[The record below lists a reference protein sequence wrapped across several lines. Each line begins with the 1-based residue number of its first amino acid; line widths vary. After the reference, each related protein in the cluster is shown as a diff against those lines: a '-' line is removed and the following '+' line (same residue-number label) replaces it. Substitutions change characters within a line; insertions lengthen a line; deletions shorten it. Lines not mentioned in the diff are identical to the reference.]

1 MAFWNPFGW
10 SEEDRLAIQSIVRP
24 ITQVASLAS
33 SLGVSFAGKGA
44 TDTVAGTTDAA
55 AGLQPPTTDT
65 GGLNEAITG
74 PSGTHEWN
82 TGMDLDAPT
91 TFTPDQKAATQGS
104 FTADQQNIGDPY
116 TTDVPGMDMS
126 LAEAQRGLEATGM
139 GTSPENLQ
147 SIGEDIEA
155 TGTVDSVWNDRGI
168 ADPENLNRDGS
179 FEPIASEQPIA
190 EKTQLRSIEDIKT
203 PGPDEFDDPDGWM
216 GPTDTSNIP
225 PNPEQA
231 KYDLNPAE
239 ATAST
244 AQDQAAA
251 VQPTDPNNTPQSNEQ
266 VGADKTTTE
275 KDPRGPGGKKDE
287 EFTIKDLFKNFSWE
301 NLNKFLDTA
310 EGRKFFLEWGAKFTA
325 LSGGAA
331 PDRKKLT
338 KKQIADIKKK
348 VKEKYGR

>member
-1 MAFWNPFGW
+1 MAFFNPFGW
-10 SEEDRLAIQSIVRP
+10 SEEDRLAIRSIVRP
-24 ITQVASLAS
+24 ITQVAALAGS
-33 SLGVSFAGKGA
+33 MGVTFAGKGA
-44 TDTVAGTTDAA
+44 TDTVAGTTDKA
-55 AGLQPPTTDT
+55 AGDIFNPEAPSVINTPTPNLPTTPDPNQF
-65 GGLNEAITG
+65 GQAGAGLTEAQT
-74 PSGTHEWN
+74 N
-82 TGMDLDAPT
+82 AMD
-91 TFTPDQKAATQGS
+91 GS
-104 FTADQQNIGDPY
+104 FTADQTNIGDPY

-126 LAEAQRGLEATGM
+126 VARAQHLLETTEP
-139 GTSPENLQ
+139 GTSLGNLQ

-155 TGTVDSVWNDRGI
+155 IGGDTIDSVWNDRGI

-231 KYDLNPAE
+231 KYDQNPAE

-266 VGADKTTTE
+266 VGADKTTPEDT
-275 KDPRGPGGKKDE
+275 RGRGGKDE
-287 EFTIKDLFKNFSWE
+287 SKFWDLHDFSWD
-301 NLNKFLDTA
+301 NLMKWLETK
-310 EGRKFFLEWGAKFTA
+310 EGREFFFEWGQKFTA
-325 LSGGAA
+325 MSGGDA
-331 PDRKKLT
+331 PNRKKLT
-338 KKQIADIKKK
+338 KKQAAAIRKK